1 MGEYLERW
9 RQRNA
14 WLRRFGSLQFQ
25 SKQKLFQFDP
35 DMHLH
40 RSRLLAFL
48 AGCSVLAGLALPWKH
63 YLYQGERGRATPIDH
78 WGGETLEA
86 LLLAVLIVPLVVLAV
101 LGTRTAAPRRFVAVL
116 MLILGSL
123 AFLLAVLLL
132 GLFLADPK
140 WDAGAGYFV
149 QLLGAGFGLTAGIL
163 ALRRGTPADPNRP

>member
-1 MGEYLERW
+1 
-9 RQRNA
+9 
-14 WLRRFGSLQFQ
+14 
-25 SKQKLFQFDP
+25 
-35 DMHLH
+35 MHLH

-48 AGCSVLAGLALPWKH
+48 AGCSALAGLALPWKH
-63 YLYQGERGRATPIDH
+63 DVYQGVRGRLAAGDYH
-78 WGGETLEA
+78 GSDTLEA

-101 LGTRTAAPRRFVAVL
+101 LGTRTEAPGRFVAVL

-149 QLLGAGFGLTAGIL
+149 QFVGAGFGFAAGIL
-163 ALRRGTPADPNRP
+163 ALRRGPPDPNRP